1 MDKLHLY
8 KLFNEIKV
16 IDENINKKCINSF
29 YYNIS
34 FIFNQ
39 IIKKIDERNKLIKE
53 FNLIKK
59 NVDTMNYINRKI
71 FYLYYIKLYDINKI
85 AKELN
90 LSERTIFRKLKK
102 IKGEIYG

>member
-1 MDKLHLY
+1 MD
-8 KLFNEIKV
+8 
-16 IDENINKKCINSF
+16 
-29 YYNIS
+29 
-34 FIFNQ
+34 
-39 IIKKIDERNKLIKE
+39 
-53 FNLIKK
+53 
-59 NVDTMNYINRKI
+59 YINRKI